1 MQSYLTRDDYRHT
14 MGLNCGLSTIK
25 YVLFVFNLLCSL
37 CGIAL
42 VVIGGVS
49 LSKIADLQD
58 ISDEHSIVAPSIL
71 FIILGSVVFV
81 IAFFGC
87 CGAIRESYCMTSTY
101 GFFLMVLIIAQIV
114 IAALVF
120 IYVGDAR
127 EAFKK
132 GFAKLFDERDR
143 PGNRELIDTI
153 QINLQCCGKT
163 SALDWY
169 GSHPQSCCQAGTAP
183 LCIPFTDG
191 CQARL
196 GEFIDTAGD
205 VLGWVSLGVAAVELI
220 GLIAACCLANGIRNQ
235 ERRYA

>member
-1 MQSYLTRDDYRHT
+1 

-49 LSKIADLQD
+49 LAKVAELQD
-58 ISDEHSIVAPSIL
+58 VTEEHNIVAPSIL
-71 FIILGSVVFV
+71 FIVLGSVVFV

-114 IAALVF
+114 VAALVF

-127 EAFKK
+127 EAIKT
-132 GFAKLFDERDR
+132 GFDKLFDQRDR
-143 PGNRELIDTI
+143 PQNAELIDTI
-153 QINLQCCGKT
+153 QANLQCCGKS
-163 SALDWY
+163 SALDWL
-169 GSHPQSCCQAGTAP
+169 GSHPQSCCKAGTAP
-183 LCIPFTDG
+183 LCIPFGTG
-191 CQARL
+191 CRARL

-220 GLIAACCLANGIRNQ
+220 GLIAACCLANGIRNR

>member
-1 MQSYLTRDDYRHT
+1 

-42 VVIGGVS
+42 VVVGGVS
-49 LSKIADLQD
+49 LAKITEFEQ
-58 ISDEHSIVAPSIL
+58 ISDEHNIVAPSIL
-71 FIILGSVVFV
+71 FIILGSIVFI

-87 CGAIRESYCMTSTY
+87 CGAIRESYCMTTTY

-120 IYVGDAR
+120 VYVGDAR

-132 GFAKLFDERDR
+132 GFERIFDQRDV
-143 PGNRELIDTI
+143 PANRELIDTI
-153 QINLQCCGKT
+153 QSNLQCCGVK
-163 SALDWY
+163 SSLDW
-169 GSHPQSCCQAGTAP
+169 GISWPQSCCSSGTAP
-183 LCIPFTDG
+183 LCIPHTEG
-191 CQARL
+191 CRARL
-196 GEFIDTAGD
+196 GEFIDSAGTI
-205 VLGWVSLGVAAVELI
+205 LGWVSLGVAAVELV

-235 ERRYA
+235 QRRYA

>member
-1 MQSYLTRDDYRHT
+1 MA
-14 MGLNCGLSTIK
+14 LNCGLSTIK

-49 LSKIADLQD
+49 LAKIADLQD

-71 FIILGSVVFV
+71 FIVLGSVVFV

-114 IAALVF
+114 VAALVF

-132 GFAKLFDERDR
+132 GFVRLFDERDR
-143 PGNRELIDTI
+143 PQNAELIDTI
-153 QINLQCCGKT
+153 QANLQCCGKT
-163 SALDWY
+163 SALDW
-169 GSHPQSCCQAGTAP
+169 GLTGFPQSCCSGSGTAP
-183 LCIPFTDG
+183 LCAPFTTG
-191 CQARL
+191 CKARL

-205 VLGWVSLGVAAVELI
+205 VLGWVSLGVAAVELV

-235 ERRYA
+235 ARRYA

>member
-1 MQSYLTRDDYRHT
+1 MA
-14 MGLNCGLSTIK
+14 LNCGLSTIK

-49 LSKIADLQD
+49 LAA
-58 ISDEHSIVAPSIL
+58 ISDFKDITDEHNIVAPAIL
-71 FIILGSVVFV
+71 FIVLGSIVFV

-101 GFFLMVLIIAQIV
+101 GFFLLLLIVGQIV

-132 GFAKLFDERDR
+132 GFAKIFEERDR
-143 PGNRELIDTI
+143 PANAELIDTI
-153 QINLQCCGKT
+153 QRNLQCCGKS
-163 SALDWY
+163 SALDWL
-169 GSHPQSCCQAGTAP
+169 GTIPQSCCQSGTSP
-183 LCIPFTDG
+183 LCIPYTVG
-191 CQARL
+191 CQKRL
-196 GEFIDTAGD
+196 GEFIDTTGV
-205 VLGWVSLGVAAVELI
+205 VLGWVSLGVAAVELV

-235 ERRYA
+235 QRRYA

>member
-1 MQSYLTRDDYRHT
+1 

-49 LSKIADLQD
+49 LSKIADLQN

-132 GFAKLFDERDR
+132 GFAKLFVWLSRWQHPNGRKPKPKSSPKIATLIQMVLISIATRR
-143 PGNRELIDTI
+143 PTASVDKSRE
-153 QINLQCCGKT
+153 
-163 SALDWY
+163 
-169 GSHPQSCCQAGTAP
+169 H
-183 LCIPFTDG
+183 
-191 CQARL
+191 
-196 GEFIDTAGD
+196 
-205 VLGWVSLGVAAVELI
+205 
-220 GLIAACCLANGIRNQ
+220 
-235 ERRYA
+235 

>member
-1 MQSYLTRDDYRHT
+1 MA
-14 MGLNCGLSTIK
+14 LNCGLSTIK

-49 LSKIADLQD
+49 LAKISDFQN
-58 ISDEHSIVAPSIL
+58 ISDEHNIVAPSIL
-71 FIILGSVVFV
+71 FIVFGSIIFV

-101 GFFLMVLIIAQIV
+101 GFFLMVMIVAQIV

-127 EAFKK
+127 DAFKK
-132 GFAKLFDERDR
+132 GFARVFDERDR
-143 PGNRELIDTI
+143 PANAELIDTI
-153 QINLQCCGKT
+153 QSNLECCGK
-163 SALDWY
+163 SSFLDWGLSY
-169 GSHPQSCCQAGTAP
+169 PKSCCQSQTS
-183 LCIPFTDG
+183 LVCVPFTTG
-191 CQARL
+191 CQQRL

-205 VLGWVSLGVAAVELI
+205 VLGWVSLGVAAVQLV

-235 ERRYA
+235 SRRYA

>member
-1 MQSYLTRDDYRHT
+1 MA
-14 MGLNCGLSTIK
+14 LNCGLSTIK

-49 LSKIADLQD
+49 LAKIADLQD

-71 FIILGSVVFV
+71 FIVLGSIVFV

-87 CGAIRESYCMTSTY
+87 CGAIRESYCMTTTY

-114 IAALVF
+114 VAALVF
-120 IYVGDAR
+120 IYVGDAKA
-127 EAFKK
+127 AFQK
-132 GFAKLFDERDR
+132 GFVRLFEERDR
-143 PGNRELIDTI
+143 PQNAELIDTI
-153 QINLQCCGKT
+153 QSNLQCCGKT
-163 SALDWY
+163 SVLDWL
-169 GSHPQSCCQAGTAP
+169 GNTPQSCCKAGTAP
-183 LCIPFTDG
+183 LCVPFTTG

>member
-1 MQSYLTRDDYRHT
+1 

-49 LSKIADLQD
+49 LAKISEFEQ
-58 ISDEHSIVAPSIL
+58 ISDEHNIVAPSIL
-71 FIILGSVVFV
+71 FIVLGSIVFI

-87 CGAIRESYCMTSTY
+87 CGAIRESYCMTTTY
-101 GFFLMVLIIAQIV
+101 GFFLMVLIIGQIV

-132 GFAKLFDERDR
+132 GFQRVFDQRDV
-143 PGNRELIDTI
+143 PANRELIDTI
-153 QINLQCCGKT
+153 QSNLQCCGVK
-163 SALDWY
+163 SSLDY
-169 GSHPQSCCQAGTAP
+169 GLNWPQSCCTSGTAP
-183 LCIPFTDG
+183 LCIPHTDG
-191 CQARL
+191 CSARL
-196 GEFIDTAGD
+196 GEFIDSAGA
-205 VLGWVSLGVAAVELI
+205 VLGWVSLGVALVELI

-235 ERRYA
+235 QRRYA

>member
-1 MQSYLTRDDYRHT
+1 MA
-14 MGLNCGLSTIK
+14 LNCGLSTIK

-49 LSKIADLQD
+49 LAKIADLQD

-71 FIILGSVVFV
+71 FIVLGSVVFV

-114 IAALVF
+114 VAALVF
-120 IYVGDAR
+120 IYVGDAKA
-127 EAFKK
+127 AFKK
-132 GFAKLFDERDR
+132 GFARLFDERDR
-143 PGNRELIDTI
+143 PQNAELIDTI
-153 QINLQCCGKT
+153 QANLECCGK
-163 SALDWY
+163 SSSKDW
-169 GSHPQSCCQAGTAP
+169 GLNIPQSCCRPGTAP
-183 LCIPFTDG
+183 DCEVYSQG
-191 CQARL
+191 CQVRI

-205 VLGWVSLGVAAVELI
+205 VLGWVSLGVAAVELV

-235 ERRYA
+235 ARRSGY

>member
-1 MQSYLTRDDYRHT
+1 

-49 LSKIADLQD
+49 LAKISELQN
-58 ISDEHSIVAPSIL
+58 ISDEHNVVAPSIL

-114 IAALVF
+114 VAALVF

-132 GFAKLFDERDR
+132 GFAKLFEARDQ
-143 PGNRELIDTI
+143 PGNMEIINTI
-153 QINLQCCGKT
+153 QSSLQCCGKNGP
-163 SALDWY
+163 LDWF
-169 GSHPQSCCQAGTAP
+169 GNHPQSCCSTGTAP
-183 LCIPFTDG
+183 LCMPYTTG
-191 CQARL
+191 CQKSL
-196 GEFIDTAGD
+196 GEFIDTAGV

-220 GLIAACCLANGIRNQ
+220 GLIAACCLANGIRNTQ
-235 ERRYA
+235 RRYA